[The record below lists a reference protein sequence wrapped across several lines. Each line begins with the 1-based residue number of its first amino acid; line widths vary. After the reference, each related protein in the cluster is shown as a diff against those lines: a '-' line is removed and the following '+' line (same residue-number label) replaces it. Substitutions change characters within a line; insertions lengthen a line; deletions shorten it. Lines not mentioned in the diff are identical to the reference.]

1 MRSLKKIGICGM
13 AAVLV
18 LVLAACLSENEAL
31 ESGSLKDPPIIT
43 SATHQHTLY
52 NGRGQPIEAASAK
65 DDAPAPV
72 VTYFPSEEHLLR
84 NEGGSAEAPSAVG
97 DYIVRVERPEG
108 NGYRRGP
115 DVKVEYHIQRAL
127 IVIKADDR
135 QEYGFDGNPKPVA
148 ASADPPVELSFA
160 YYPLSADAADPPL
173 SGLPADRGVYRVR
186 ISYPGNAN
194 YMGASKEVELTIK

>member
-1 MRSLKKIGICGM
+1 VI
-13 AAVLV
+13 
-18 LVLAACLSENEAL
+18 
-31 ESGSLKDPPIIT
+31 
-43 SATHQHTLY
+43 
-52 NGRGQPIEAASAK
+52 
-65 DDAPAPV
+65 
-72 VTYFPSEEHLLR
+72 TYFPSEEHLLR

-127 IVIKADDR
+127 IAIKAEDR
-135 QEYGFDGNPKPVA
+135 QEYVFDGNPKPVA

-160 YYPLSADAADPPL
+160 YYPLPGSPGEASLEVPAA
-173 SGLPADRGVYRVR
+173 RGVYRVR
-186 ISYPGNAN
+186 ISYPGGEN

>member
-1 MRSLKKIGICGM
+1 MKRKIIILLI
-13 AAVLV
+13 AALV
-18 LVLAACLSENEAL
+18 CSACSSENEAA
-31 ESGSLKDPPIIT
+31 LKDPPIIT

-52 NGRGQPIEAASAK
+52 NGRGQPIEAAAAK

-72 VTYFPSEEHLLR
+72 VTYFPSEENLLR

-115 DVKVEYHIQRAL
+115 DIKVEYHIQRAL
-127 IVIKADDR
+127 VAIKADDR
-135 QEYGFDGNPKPVA
+135 QEYGFDGNSKSAA

-160 YYPLSADAADPPL
+160 YYPLSADAAAPPL
-173 SGLPADRGVYRVR
+173 PGPPAARGAYRVR
-186 ISYPGNAN
+186 ISYSGGEN

>member
-18 LVLAACLSENEAL
+18 LAACSSENEATL

-72 VTYFPSEEHLLR
+72 VTYFPSEENLLR
-84 NEGGSAEAPSAVG
+84 NEGGNAEAPSGVG
-97 DYIVRVERPEG
+97 DYFVRIERPAG
-108 NGYRRGP
+108 NGYKQGP
-115 DVKVEYHIQRAL
+115 DIKVEYHIQKAL
-127 IVIKADDR
+127 IAIRAEDK
-135 QEYGFDGNPKPVA
+135 QEYTYDGNPKPAA
-148 ASADPPVELSFA
+148 ASVDAPVELSFA
-160 YYPLSADAADPPL
+160 YYPLAADKADPPL
-173 SGLPADRGVYRVR
+173 PCPPVGRGVYRVR
-186 ISYPGNAN
+186 ISYPGGAN